1 MAKIL
6 LRQVAGKD
14 KKRDP
19 ANAGSPNQ
27 TTKMLHAGKKLFL
40 MFSDIIEQDI
50 RAFLD
55 FLKR

>member
-1 MAKIL
+1 MPDLQIK
-6 LRQVAGKD
+6 Q
-14 KKRDP
+14 
-19 ANAGSPNQ
+19 Q
-27 TTKMLHAGKKLFL
+27 KMLHAGKKLFL